1 MPLAREQRKLAAI
14 VAADVVGYSRLMGSD
29 ESGTLARLRKNRSE
43 HLDPV
48 LKKYGVRLVK
58 LTGDGALIEF
68 ASAVDALSAAI
79 EFQQAMA
86 EANRDQPADTA
97 LAFRMGLHL
106 GDLIVEG
113 DDLYGDGVNVA
124 ARLEAEAPAGG
135 ILISRTVHEAVAGRL
150 KATFEDLGSLTLK
163 NIERPLQAY
172 GVNWEPSDWELQVTP
187 EVTVSPATASQGAP
201 LPLPDKPS
209 IAVLPFQNMSGD
221 PEQEYFADGITE
233 DITTALSHIPSLFVI
248 ARNSSFAYKGKA
260 IDIRQIG
267 HELGVRYVLEGSV
280 RKAGQRL
287 RITGQLVEVETGSHL
302 WADRLDSVLE
312 DVFDLQDRVTMAV
325 AGAIGP
331 SVTQAEIRRANR
343 KPTENL
349 KAYDWL
355 LRALGE
361 VQLYSRDSV
370 DRAIEMARR
379 AIELDPRYAEAYAHL
394 ADWIMI
400 WEVNGWMED
409 EAAETAEAVRFA
421 HLAVQLA
428 PNNSIVLTLAALA
441 LGHLNRDLANAIPWL
456 DRAIA
461 LNPNSAHAF
470 GRGALVRLVA
480 GDYATAAEHADRAI
494 RLSPFDWYSFVF
506 SLARG
511 ESHLFRQQLPEAVA
525 WLSKAA
531 QQNSRNAPTFLYL
544 GSVLAHA
551 GQMEEAR
558 AAIRRLL
565 ELHPL
570 STVSWHRQRRPIHEN
585 NLEYVLEGARLAGL
599 PE

>member
-1 MPLAREQRKLAAI
+1 MTELRRLAAI
-14 VAADVVGYSRLMGSD
+14 LVADVVGYSKLIGSD
-29 ESGTLARLRKNRSE
+29 EAGTLAQLHALRTEVIEPQIAKHAGRLFKS
-43 HLDPV
+43 V
-48 LKKYGVRLVK
+48 
-58 LTGDGALIEF
+58 GDGFLIEF
-68 ASAVDALSAAI
+68 ASAVQAVSCAKAI
-79 EFQQAMA
+79 Q
-86 EANRDQPADTA
+86 EANDQGRLP
-97 LAFRMGLHL
+97 LRIGIHV
-106 GDLIVEG
+106 GDVVVQS
-113 DDLYGDGVNVA
+113 DDLMGDGVNVA
-124 ARLEAEAPAGG
+124 ARVEGIAEPGG
-135 ILISRTVHEAVAGRL
+135 IAITRAVHEQVRDKL
-150 KATFEDLGSLTLK
+150 DLGFIDKGEIELK
-163 NIERPLQAY
+163 NIQRP
-172 GVNWEPSDWELQVTP
+172 VQVFVIGGK
-187 EVTVSPATASQGAP
+187 EIDSQATA

-325 AGAIGP
+325 AGAIEP

-361 VQLYSRDSV
+361 QQLYSRDSV

-379 AIELDPRYAEAYAHL
+379 AIELDPRYAEAYARL

-400 WEVNGWMED
+400 RSVNGWMQD
-409 EAAETAEAVRFA
+409 EAGETAEAVRLA

-441 LGHLNRDLANAIPWL
+441 LCQLNRDLANAIPWL

-470 GRGALVRLVA
+470 GRGALVRLLA

-511 ESHLFRQQLPEAVA
+511 ESHLFWRQMPEAVA

-531 QQNSRNAPTFLYL
+531 QQNSRNAATFLYL
-544 GSVLAHA
+544 GSALAHA

-570 STVSWHRQRRPIHEN
+570 STVSWHRHRRPIREN